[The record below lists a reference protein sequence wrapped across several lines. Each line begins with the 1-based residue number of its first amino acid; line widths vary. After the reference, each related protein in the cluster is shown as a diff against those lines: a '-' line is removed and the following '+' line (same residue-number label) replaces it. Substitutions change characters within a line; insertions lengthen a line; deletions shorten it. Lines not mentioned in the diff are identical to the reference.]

1 MNLTWFIIRGS
12 GLVASS
18 LLTASIIWGLLVST
32 KVFGRAIKA
41 KGLQWLH
48 ESLGLAAVLATAVHM
63 VALWADNF
71 IEFTWFDLLVP
82 GVSTWEPLA
91 VTLGVV
97 SFWTVLI
104 VSLSFYVKKW
114 IGQNAWRSI
123 HYLSFGAFGAA
134 VAHGAMAGTDTS
146 NPWVTS
152 LYVAAVLVVVLL
164 TAVRVMSGQSPA
176 RSDAAR
182 SGVARSSGA
191 RSDVGQSQEAG
202 KPEAQLGR
210 RGT

>member
-12 GLVASS
+12 GIVAFS
-18 LLTASIIWGLLVST
+18 LLTASIVWGLLVST

-48 ESLGLAAVLATAVHM
+48 ESLGLAAVLATVVHM

-71 IEFTWFDLLVP
+71 IEFTWFDLLIP
-82 GVSTWEPLA
+82 GVSSWEPLA

-114 IGQNAWRSI
+114 IGQKAWRSI
-123 HYLSFGAFGAA
+123 HYLSFGAFGAT
-134 VAHGAMAGTDTS
+134 VAHGVMAGTDTS
-146 NPWVTS
+146 NPWVAS
-152 LYVAAVLVVVLL
+152 LYVASVIVVVLL
-164 TAVRVMSGQSPA
+164 TAVRVMSAKSDGKSQELRRSPA
-176 RSDAAR
+176 Q
-182 SGVARSSGA
+182 V
-191 RSDVGQSQEAG
+191 
-202 KPEAQLGR
+202 GR

>member
-1 MNLTWFIIRGS
+1 VNLTWFIIRGS
-12 GLVASS
+12 GLVAFS
-18 LLTASIIWGLLVST
+18 LLTASIVWGLLVST

-71 IEFTWFDLLVP
+71 IEFTWFDLLIP
-82 GVSTWEPLA
+82 GVSSWEPLA
-91 VTLGVV
+91 VTMGVV

-123 HYLSFGAFGAA
+123 HYLSFGAFGAT
-134 VAHGAMAGTDTS
+134 VVHGVMAGTDTS
-146 NPWVTS
+146 NPWVAS

-164 TAVRVMSGQSPA
+164 TAVRVMSAQS
-176 RSDAAR
+176 AAKAQ
-182 SGVARSSGA
+182 VARSP
-191 RSDVGQSQEAG
+191 VGDSQEG
-202 KPEAQLGR
+202 KKPQAQLGR